1 MISKQQSAQNN
12 LRKPKDLTPHA
23 NLTYKQWIYK
33 YIKKT
38 DTM

>member
-1 MISKQQSAQNN
+1 MISKQQSIQNT

-23 NLTYKQWIYK
+23 NLKYKQWIYK
-33 YIKKT
+33 YIKKK

>member
-1 MISKQQSAQNN
+1 MISKQQSIQNN
-12 LRKPKDLTPHA
+12 PRKPKDLTPCA

-38 DTM
+38 DTI